1 MFSLKEA
8 LCAGV
13 PTLTMSLFAEQS
25 RNSFMSHQSGIGQS
39 LNKANLTG
47 DELKV
52 CIFDENCQKKISK
65 TGIYFRQKCATQSP
79 SLGTNSE

>member
-1 MFSLKEA
+1 MFSFKEA

-25 RNSFMSHQSGIGQS
+25 RNSFMSHQLGIGQS

-47 DELKV
+47 NELKV
-52 CIFDENCQKKISK
+52 CIFDKNFQKHYKI
-65 TGIYFRQKCATQSP
+65 GIYFRQKCATQSP